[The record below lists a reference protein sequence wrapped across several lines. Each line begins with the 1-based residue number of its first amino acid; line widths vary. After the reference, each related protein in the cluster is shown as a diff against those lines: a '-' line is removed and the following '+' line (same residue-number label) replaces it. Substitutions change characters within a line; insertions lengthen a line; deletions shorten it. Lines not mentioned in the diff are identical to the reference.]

1 MLDKNRRRLLEKTLP
16 EGIVV
21 SRKWLENTLHL
32 QKHAIDNL
40 VKSEYLKSVHKGYY
54 VRGMFLHSWQAMV
67 YTLQHYMQTDLVV
80 GGINALQLQDEYLPC
95 YEVIPVQLYGETTL
109 PSWLKTIG
117 VLHRFTKYSSRAVYD
132 EFDAATTAMLTTLYT
147 WREELQPLRISCKEK
162 AFLEFLLHVSDEQSF
177 KQAVTICQQMNASS
191 MEKWQ
196 LLLEKCVN
204 VKIKRLF
211 LWLVSQY
218 QPTWL
223 NHLDLSKVYLGSGNR
238 VIVKNGRLDTTYHIT
253 VPK

>member
-1 MLDKNRRRLLEKTLP
+1 MLDRNRRRLLEKTLP

-54 VRGMFLHSWQAMV
+54 VRGMFLHSWQAVV
-67 YTLQHYMQTDLVV
+67 YALQYYMQTDFVI
-80 GGINALQLQDEYLPC
+80 GGISALQLQECYLSS
-95 YEVIPVQLYGETTL
+95 EAIPVQLYGETAL
-109 PSWLKTIG
+109 PSWLKTTG
-117 VLHRFTKYSSRAVYD
+117 VRHRFTKHSSRAVFD
-132 EFDAATTAMLTTLYT
+132 EFDTTTIQMLTILYP
-147 WREELQPLRISCKEK
+147 WREELEPLRISCREK

-177 KQAVTICQQMNASS
+177 KQTVTICQQMKVSS

-204 VKIKRLF
+204 VKVKRLF

-223 NHLDLSKVYLGSGNR
+223 DHLDLSKVHLGSGNR
-238 VIVKNGRLDTTYHIT
+238 VIIKNGRLDTTYHIT
-253 VPK
+253 IPK